1 MERFIKQLEK
11 QHSGKKV
18 LVLFLLTNIVYAYML
33 LVTIPATMAFSNG
46 LQLLD
51 MMPAGYDL
59 EVVNTLFHTLGD
71 TGRQTYLSKQIPV
84 DMIYP
89 LLFGISYAAV
99 LAYFLTKLPKLN
111 PKFLYLCLLPII
123 AGIADYIENI
133 GIISMLNAF
142 PTVTETSVQITSLFS
157 VIKSSATTI
166 YFLVLIV
173 VLIVLGF
180 RRLKSRGKNLQQ

>member
-1 MERFIKQLEK
+1 MKGFIKQLEK

-33 LVTIPATMAFSNG
+33 LVTIPATVDFSNG

-51 MMPAGYDL
+51 MMPTGYDL

-71 TGRQTYLSKQIPV
+71 IGRQTYLTKQIPV

-111 PKFLYLCLLPII
+111 PNYLYLCLLPII

-133 GIISMLNAF
+133 GIISMLNTY
-142 PTVTETSVQITSLFS
+142 PTVTETSVNITSMFS
-157 VIKSSATTI
+157 IIKSSSTTI

-173 VLIVLGF
+173 VLMILGF
-180 RRLKSRGKNLQQ
+180 RKLKPRSKN

>member
-1 MERFIKQLEK
+1 MEKFIKQLKK
-11 QHSGKKV
+11 QQSGKKV

-33 LVTIPATMAFSNG
+33 LVSIPATMEFSNG

-59 EVVNTLFHTLGD
+59 EYVNTLFETLGN
-71 TGRQTYLSKQIPV
+71 TGRQIYLTKQIPV

-99 LAYFLTKLPKLN
+99 LAYFLSKLPKLN
-111 PKFLYLCLLPII
+111 HNYLYLCLFPII

-133 GIISMLNAF
+133 GIVTMLNAY
-142 PTVTETSVQITSLFS
+142 PTVTETSVHTTSIFS
-157 VIKSSATTI
+157 IIKSSTTSI
-166 YFLVLIV
+166 YFIILII
-173 VLIVLGF
+173 VLIVLGI
-180 RRLKSRGKNLQQ
+180 RRLKSSSKKILH

>member
-1 MERFIKQLEK
+1 RKMGRIIKQLEK
-11 QHSGKKV
+11 QRSGKKV

-33 LVTIPATMAFSNG
+33 LVTIPATMTFSNG

-59 EVVNTLFHTLGD
+59 EYVNTLLQTLGN
-71 TGRQTYLSKQIPV
+71 TGRQMYLTKQIPV

-99 LAYFLTKLPKLN
+99 LAYFLKKLPGLN
-111 PKFLYLCLLPII
+111 QNYLYLCLLPVI
-123 AGIADYIENI
+123 AGIADYLENI
-133 GIISMLNAF
+133 GIITMPNVY
-142 PTVTETSVQITSLFS
+142 PRVTETSVHITSLFS
-157 VIKSSATTI
+157 IIKTSATSI

-173 VLIVLGF
+173 VLIILGY
-180 RRLKSRGKNLQQ
+180 RILKPKGKNL

>member
-1 MERFIKQLEK
+1 MERLIKQLEK

-33 LVTIPATMAFSNG
+33 LVTIPATMEFSNG

-59 EVVNTLFHTLGD
+59 EVVNTLFNTLGD
-71 TGRQTYLSKQIPV
+71 TGRQTYLTKQIPV
-84 DMIYP
+84 DMMYP
-89 LLFGISYAAV
+89 LLFAISYAAI
-99 LAYFLTKLPKLN
+99 LAYFLNKLPKLN

-123 AGIADYIENI
+123 AGIADYFENI

-142 PTVTETSVQITSLFS
+142 PTVTETSVNITSMFS
-157 VIKSSATTI
+157 IIKSSATTI
-166 YFLVLIV
+166 YFLVLMV
-173 VLIVLGF
+173 VLMIFGVHK
-180 RRLKSRGKNLQQ
+180 LKSRSKN

>member
-18 LVLFLLTNIVYAYML
+18 LALFLLTNIIYAYML

-51 MMPAGYDL
+51 MIPAGYDL
-59 EVVNTLFHTLGD
+59 EVVNTLFHTLGH
-71 TGRQTYLSKQIPV
+71 TGRQTYFSKQIPV

-89 LLFGISYAAV
+89 LLFAISYAAV

-111 PKFLYLCLLPII
+111 HKYLYLCLLPII
-123 AGIADYIENI
+123 AGIADYIANI
-133 GIISMLNAF
+133 GIIPMLNAF
-142 PTVTETSVQITSLFS
+142 PTVTETSVHITSLFS
-157 VIKSSATTI
+157 VIKSSTTTI
-166 YFLVLIV
+166 YFLALIV
-173 VLIVLGF
+173 VLIVLGL
-180 RRLKSRGKNLQQ
+180 RRLKSSSKN

>member
-1 MERFIKQLEK
+1 MERFIKQVNK

-33 LVTIPATMAFSNG
+33 LVTIPATMEFSNG

-59 EVVNTLFHTLGD
+59 AYVNTLFQTLGD
-71 TGRQTYLSKQIPV
+71 TGRQMYLTKQIPV

-99 LAYFLTKLPKLN
+99 LAYFLLKLPKLN
-111 PKFLYLCLLPII
+111 PKYLYLCLLPVI
-123 AGIADYIENI
+123 AGLADYLENM
-133 GIISMLNAF
+133 GIISMLNTY
-142 PTVTETSVQITSLFS
+142 PTLTETTVTITSIFS
-157 VIKSSATTI
+157 VIKSSTTSM
-166 YFLVLIV
+166 YFMALIV
-173 VLIVLGF
+173 VLIGLGV
-180 RRLKSRGKNLQQ
+180 RRLKPRGKNLQQ

>member
-1 MERFIKQLEK
+1 MEKIIKQLGN
-11 QHSGKKV
+11 QHSGKMV

-33 LVTIPATMAFSNG
+33 LVTIPATMDFSNG

-59 EVVNTLFHTLGD
+59 EVVNTLFHTLEH
-71 TGRQTYLSKQIPV
+71 TGRQTYLTKQIPV

-89 LLFGISYAAV
+89 LLFAISYAAV

-111 PKFLYLCLLPII
+111 PNYLYLCLLPII

-133 GIISMLNAF
+133 GIISMLNAY
-142 PTVTETSVQITSLFS
+142 PTVTETSVHTTSMFS
-157 VIKSSATTI
+157 IIKSSATTI

-173 VLIVLGF
+173 VLIILGF
-180 RRLKSRGKNLQQ
+180 RKLKSRSKNKQH

>member
-1 MERFIKQLEK
+1 MEKIIKQLEK

-18 LVLFLLTNIVYAYML
+18 LVLFLLTNIVYVYML
-33 LVTIPATMAFSNG
+33 LVTIPATMDFSNG

-71 TGRQTYLSKQIPV
+71 IGRQTYLTKQIPV

-89 LLFGISYAAV
+89 LLFAISYAAV
-99 LAYFLTKLPKLN
+99 LAYFLTKLSKLN
-111 PKFLYLCLLPII
+111 PNYLYLCLLPII

-133 GIISMLNAF
+133 GIISMLNAY
-142 PTVTETSVQITSLFS
+142 PTVTETSVHITSMFS
-157 VIKSSATTI
+157 IIKSSATTI

-173 VLIVLGF
+173 VLMIIGF
-180 RRLKSRGKNLQQ
+180 RKLKSRSKN

>member
-51 MMPAGYDL
+51 MMPVGYDL
-59 EVVNTLFHTLGD
+59 EVVNNLFLTLGH
-71 TGRQTYLSKQIPV
+71 TGRQTYLTKQIPV

-89 LLFGISYAAV
+89 LLFGVSYAAV

-111 PKFLYLCLLPII
+111 PNYLYLCLLPII

-133 GIISMLNAF
+133 GIISMLNAY
-142 PTVTETSVQITSLFS
+142 PTVTETSVPITSLFS
-157 VIKSSATTI
+157 IIKSSTTTI
-166 YFLVLIV
+166 YFLVLIF
-173 VLIVLGF
+173 VLIILGL
-180 RRLKSRGKNLQQ
+180 RRLKSRSKN